1 MRSAQ
6 KKSAEASVAPVQP
19 ARQPEDVPEQQ
30 SLRELQQG
38 AGNQAMLRLLG
49 AGTVQR
55 KAKGSERGEAESD
68 QTPAPA
74 RASLIVDDEAKEV
87 GPGQM
92 RKSEFLSQLRESV
105 CSTAEEALQGTMWS
119 AMGCPYIDKWLNH
132 YAAQPSSH
140 LERALRKY
148 APETASARS
157 AQDYIPLVTR
167 RVRRGI
173 EEWSSTGEVKD
184 LPPEF
189 AEGGMPGATVSGL
202 MGAVMSGVGSAISGL
217 VSGAGKALSS
227 VGSMLFKHREGAE
240 AGSDADP
247 EAIRAQLGSG
257 QALDSSVRRRM
268 QSAFGHDFAGVRV
281 HNDAKARE
289 LSEGMNARAFT
300 VGNDIAFGGEEYKP
314 GTPVG
319 DALIAHELAHV
330 VQQGG
335 NANGGAQHKG
345 GAAYGSL
352 EEDADRSAVGAVA
365 KLWMGARGELSEI
378 GQNAMPRMRSGLRL
392 QGCGGSPKK
401 TDEPAKEIKPVV
413 LSGNW
418 AKDVKTAKDTDDDS
432 MRVALIK
439 KALEP
444 KFKVNVEKTASDQV
458 VDPADYDKTPVIN
471 FDLNLKKKKKIKE
484 GEDEGDEYV
493 GNQPGYSFDKG
504 SDTYAVI
511 GPNALDTDSPLIV
524 VMYAEHELY
533 HTTHH
538 IGPHKKKKTK
548 EEREA
553 EKGLTKDEKKKKH
566 KMKEAGEEVE
576 TWTNDFVK
584 YFHLLGFIG
593 RGPKPDHNPMYF
605 GRGWDPLLQYY
616 RDADTGPKSAALKR
630 LTEYYKD
637 PPIGTGGV
645 PKHPK
650 TKDEVKDAFKLWL
663 ERRDQSAKLVVDLK
677 AALNL

>member
-1 MRSAQ
+1 MRSTHKQ
-6 KKSAEASVAPVQP
+6 SSEAPGSESKRV
-19 ARQPEDVPEQQ
+19 RSQPEPLVEQEPVH
-30 SLRELQQG
+30 ELQQS
-38 AGNQAMLRLLG
+38 AGNQAMLQLLNSG
-49 AGTVQR
+49 VVQR
-55 KAKGSERGEAESD
+55 KAKGAEAGAAESGP
-68 QTPAPA
+68 TPEAAPA
-74 RASLIVDDEAKEV
+74 KMLIVDNEAKEV

-92 RKSEFLSQLRESV
+92 RKSEFLSQLRASV

-184 LPPEF
+184 LPEEF

-202 MGAVMSGVGSAISGL
+202 MGALMSGVGSAISGL

-227 VGSMLFKHREGAE
+227 LGSILFKHREGAE
-240 AGSDADP
+240 PGSDADP
-247 EAIRAQLGSG
+247 EAIRGQLGSG

-281 HNDAKARE
+281 HTDAKARE

-335 NANGGAQHKG
+335 SAHNGTQHKG

-365 KLWMGARGELSEI
+365 KLWMGARGELAEI

-392 QGCGGSPKK
+392 QGCGGGPKK
-401 TDEPAKEIKPVV
+401 TEEPTKATKPVV
-413 LSGNW
+413 LSGDW
-418 AKDVKTAKDTDDDS
+418 AKDVQQAKDTDDDS
-432 MRVALIK
+432 MRVELVK
-439 KALEP
+439 KALVP
-444 KFKVNVEKTASDQV
+444 KFKVNVEKTAVDQV
-458 VDPADYDKTPVIN
+458 VDPADYDKAPVIN
-471 FDLNLKKKKKIKE
+471 FDLNLARKKKVE
-484 GEDEGDEYV
+484 SGGRV
-493 GNQPGYSFDKG
+493 GANPGYSFDRG
-504 SDTYAVI
+504 SDTYAII
-511 GPNALDTDSPLIV
+511 GPNALKDDSPLV
-524 VMYAEHELY
+524 TVMYAEHELY

-538 IGPHKKKKTK
+538 LGSHKKQKTK
-548 EEREA
+548 EERADER
-553 EKGLTKDEKKKKH
+553 KLTKDEREKKH
-566 KMKEAGEEVE
+566 DIEEAGEEVE

-605 GRGWDPLLQYY
+605 GSGWDPLVQYY
-616 RDADTGPKSAALKR
+616 QKADTGPKGAALKR
-630 LTEYYKD
+630 LTDYYKD
-637 PPIGTGGV
+637 PPLGTGGV

-650 TKDEVKDAFKLWL
+650 SKDDIKAAFKLWL
-663 ERRDQSAKLVVDLK
+663 ERRDQSAKLIVDLK
-677 AALNL
+677 AALKL

>member
-1 MRSAQ
+1 MRKPHEKSSEESSATVPRAGVQ
-6 KKSAEASVAPVQP
+6 RNEAATAEPL
-19 ARQPEDVPEQQ
+19 RDLQQ
-30 SLRELQQG
+30 S
-38 AGNQAMLRLLG
+38 AGNQATLELLG
-49 AGTVQR
+49 AGVIQR
-55 KAKGSERGEAESD
+55 KARVSESGPAESGPAPG
-68 QTPAPA
+68 PAPA

-92 RKSEFLSQLRESV
+92 RKSEFLSQLRASV

-184 LPPEF
+184 LPEEF

-202 MGAVMSGVGSAISGL
+202 MGALMSGVGSAISGL

-240 AGSDADP
+240 AGTDADP
-247 EAIRAQLGSG
+247 EAIRGQLGSG

-335 NANGGAQHKG
+335 SANGGAQHKG
-345 GAAYGSL
+345 GASYGSL

-378 GQNAMPRMRSGLRL
+378 GQNAIPRMRSGLRL
-392 QGCGGSPKK
+392 QGCSGTEKK
-401 TDEPAKEIKPVV
+401 TEEPRQEGKTAQKPVV
-413 LSGNW
+413 LSGDW
-418 AKDVKTAKDTDDDS
+418 AKDVETAKKSSDAA
-432 MRVALIK
+432 MMLALVK

-444 KFKVNVEKTASDQV
+444 TYKVHPAGTNSPGKEAPKDYQKAPV
-458 VDPADYDKTPVIN
+458 VN
-471 FDLNLKKKKKIKE
+471 FDINLETKE
-484 GEDEGDEYV
+484 RFNSKRKVGKQFGHSFEDGADA
-493 GNQPGYSFDKG
+493 
-504 SDTYAVI
+504 YAVI
-511 GPNALDTDSPLIV
+511 GPMALDPASPLITRSN
-524 VMYAEHELY
+524 AEHELY

-538 IGPHKKKKTK
+538 LGAAKTEKAHEDTELEAYTVDFINYFHRYMAIETNRPIWTRLLQFYAAASSEAKKESLAKLKKYYEK
-548 EEREA
+548 PVSDPKEA
-553 EKGLTKDEKKKKH
+553 EKVRQAISLWLH
-566 KMKEAGEEVE
+566 KWKTREGITDNSGNPLSKQLITDMEM
-576 TWTNDFVK
+576 FVK
-584 YFHLLGFIG
+584 PYS
-593 RGPKPDHNPMYF
+593 K
-605 GRGWDPLLQYY
+605 
-616 RDADTGPKSAALKR
+616 
-630 LTEYYKD
+630 
-637 PPIGTGGV
+637 
-645 PKHPK
+645 
-650 TKDEVKDAFKLWL
+650 
-663 ERRDQSAKLVVDLK
+663 
-677 AALNL
+677 